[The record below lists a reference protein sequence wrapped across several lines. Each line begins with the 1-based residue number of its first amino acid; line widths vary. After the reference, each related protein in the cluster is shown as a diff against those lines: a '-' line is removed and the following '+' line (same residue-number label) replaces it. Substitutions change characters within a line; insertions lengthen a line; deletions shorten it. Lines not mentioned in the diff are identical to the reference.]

1 MVPEGVVRVS
11 PHPSKIGKDNW
22 SSLGSA
28 DFCNIKSLNF
38 QALEA
43 LVEGILNQ
51 NVCIARN
58 MPVCTTVS
66 NLIKFL

>member
-28 DFCNIKSLNF
+28 DICNVKSLNF
-38 QALEA
+38 QAL
-43 LVEGILNQ
+43 VEEILNQ
-51 NVCIARN
+51 NV
-58 MPVCTTVS
+58 
-66 NLIKFL
+66 